1 MFETTTIW
9 KRSLLVV
16 ILSLLLWPGTRAE
29 AGPPSLWY
37 STLNLNLSK
46 EDALKRAYAAVASEV
61 SGKLLRRENDVAL
74 ANDQFNLAVYCQRIE
89 SKKTFVIIIVAHK
102 TSLNEAK
109 GLALNIRRGIETGIF
124 E

>member
-1 MFETTTIW
+1 MLQTVTIW
-9 KRSLLVV
+9 KRSLLAG
-16 ILSLLLWPGTRAE
+16 ILSLLFWQGTSAE
-29 AGPPSLWY
+29 AAPPSLWY
-37 STLNLNLSK
+37 STLNLNLTK

-61 SGKLLRRENDVAL
+61 SGKLYKRENDVAL
-74 ANDQFNLAVYCQRIE
+74 ANDQFNLVVYCQRIE

-109 GLALNIRRGIETGIF
+109 GLALNIRRGMETGIF